1 MNLNT
6 ITTEPSPLGNR
17 LTFEESRDLLSDVWQ
32 VAQNASQQSLSEFVE
47 VVGQVLEIQEQ
58 SSEEANADNDS
69 ASFIESC
76 IAEIRSLLEAEMPS
90 SDQMVSLRAEAIDR
104 WGDQLMIDGDFD
116 IEQTGFE
123 ANLWDEVGN
132 EAEDTDADI
141 ITPSADDV
149 ASMLS
154 QLNQATS
161 EDLSSPD
168 PNVSKP
174 FAKKPKPLEAPVHA
188 PTLTAQD
195 SISVVAPV
203 RKSMPISIASLDPE
217 LKAAFLDDA
226 SSCLSSMEAAL
237 LQLESSP
244 THAESL
250 NQICRE
256 LHTLKGASA
265 SVGLTE
271 LAEQLHGIEDRLHE
285 DETAGRTPSFDSL
298 LQNVDSIRDQITG
311 NDCDVPDTISQ
322 PATMKLSDDIGS
334 HQAPTT
340 NMSFDDGPADDDS
353 VRVKSSQLNRLMD
366 MLAELVML
374 RNRRETE
381 VTQLQ
386 DVYHEL
392 ISSVAKMRTFS
403 HEENGSDSSSLQL
416 SEVANDVI
424 EVAQN
429 VRECAR
435 PVAEGN
441 VAVSQFIRQFR
452 KELVELRRTPISG
465 LFRRLQRVV
474 RDAAHAES
482 KQVRLVLV
490 GENAGIERSLQQ
502 RLYEPLLHIVRNC
515 VCHGIESA
523 TDRERLR
530 KSQVGTITLE
540 ATSGPDLFTIEI
552 RDDGSGLDYD
562 GIRRRAIESGL
573 LEPNQSV
580 TEKELA
586 QLIFQPGFS
595 TRQTANQVAGR
606 GVGMD
611 VVSATLQRMRGWL
624 EIDSQPQQGT
634 RIVMRF
640 PLPSVIQHAMVFRSA
655 GQLFALPMQSVHSAG
670 GCDSKSHSLEFS
682 NLIDG
687 CKPALSEPQHA
698 IVLACGDPQSRSQGK
713 STDRITLVV
722 DEIVGPE
729 EVVVRPLPAILKR
742 HPFCSGA
749 TLSGMGETVLLL
761 DARRVVESQSR
772 QIHSPSQTLSSHS
785 QPSDT
790 HRPEPK
796 SEARPR
802 VLVVDDSISARK
814 RVVRSLQRYA
824 VNIIEA
830 SNGREALQ
838 LLKTQRFAAV
848 FSDMEMPHISGM
860 DLLAE
865 VTSRAGFDAPPVII
879 ISSRSENEF
888 TDRAKQLGANN
899 YLIKPLAD
907 ESLDEAVI
915 GIESLKHLQPTPP
928 IYSQANGENP

>member
-1 MNLNT
+1 MYPNT
-6 ITTEPSPLGNR
+6 TTPDPSLQSDR
-17 LTFEESRDLLSDVWQ
+17 LTTQESRDLLSEVWQ
-32 VAQNASQQSLSEFVE
+32 AAENASQQSLVDFVE
-47 VVGQVLEIQEQ
+47 MVSQVLELQER
-58 SSEEANADNDS
+58 SADSDA
-69 ASFIESC
+69 ASDLACFIDRC
-76 IAEIRSLLEAEMPS
+76 ITEIRSAMETEMPS
-90 SDQMVSLRAEAIDR
+90 PDQLDSLKSEAIQR
-104 WGDQLMIDGDFD
+104 WGDQWIDDSEFD
-116 IEQTGFE
+116 IEQTGFDD
-123 ANLWDEVGN
+123 NLWEESDN
-132 EAEDTDADI
+132 DDQDTDANI
-141 ITPSADDV
+141 VAPSADDI

-154 QLNQATS
+154 QLNLATAQPVD
-161 EDLSSPD
+161 EPE
-168 PNVSKP
+168 PNAP
-174 FAKKPKPLEAPVHA
+174 PPLANPTKLADAPVHA
-188 PTLTAQD
+188 PTSNRQEIVPVA
-195 SISVVAPV
+195 APV
-203 RKSMPISIASLDPE
+203 AKSTPITIASLDPE
-217 LKAAFLDDA
+217 LKEAFLDDA
-226 SSCLSSMEAAL
+226 SSCLASMEAAL
-237 LQLESSP
+237 LQLESDP
-244 THAESL
+244 KHAVSL

-298 LQNVDSIRDQITG
+298 LQNVDSIRGQITG
-311 NDCDVPDTISQ
+311 NDRDLTDTPSQ
-322 PATMKLSDDIGS
+322 PSVPKQSDDADS
-334 HQAPTT
+334 HHVSPP
-340 NMSFDDGPADDDS
+340 NMSFDDGPIDDES

-392 ISSVAKMRTFS
+392 IGSAAKMRTIG
-403 HEENGSDSSSLQL
+403 HEGHGSTSSSLQL

-490 GENAGIERSLQQ
+490 GEDAGIERSLQQ

-523 TDRERLR
+523 LDRERLG
-530 KSQVGTITLE
+530 KPSAGTITLE

-552 RDDGSGLDYD
+552 RDDGAGLDYD
-562 GIRRRAIESGL
+562 GIRRRGIDSGL
-573 LEPNQSV
+573 LEANQSV

-634 RIVMRF
+634 RIRMSF

-655 GQLFALPMQSVHSAG
+655 DQLFALPMQSVHTAG
-670 GCDSKSHSLEFS
+670 GNDSNSVSIEFS
-682 NLIDG
+682 KLLDG
-687 CKPALSEPQHA
+687 YKPALSGPRHA
-698 IVLACGDPQSRSQGK
+698 IVLACGEDHSGSPGSGRQRV
-713 STDRITLVV
+713 TLIV

-729 EVVVRPLPAILKR
+729 EVVVRPLPAILKK
-742 HPFCSGA
+742 HPFCTGA
-749 TLSGMGETVLLL
+749 TLSGMGQTVLLL

-772 QIHSPSQTLSSHS
+772 PIRSPSQTLV
-785 QPSDT
+785 QNCVASDP
-790 HRPEPK
+790 RPPEPK

-814 RVVRSLQRYA
+814 RVVRSLQRYT
-824 VNIIEA
+824 VDIVEA

-865 VTSRAGFDAPPVII
+865 INSRAGSDAPPVII

-907 ESLDEAVI
+907 ESLDQAIV

-928 IYSQANGENP
+928 KHSQANGENQ